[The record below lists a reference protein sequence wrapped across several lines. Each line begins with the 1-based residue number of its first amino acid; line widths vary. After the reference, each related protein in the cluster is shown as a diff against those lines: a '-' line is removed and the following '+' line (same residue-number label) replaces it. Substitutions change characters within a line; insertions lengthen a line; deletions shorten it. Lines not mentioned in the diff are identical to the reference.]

1 MGGVARIIKSVVS
14 RPKAPIQVVQPK
26 PKPKPKPKPVEEP
39 KTVTEAVDTV
49 KTDRQNLMGSGYG
62 GSTILSSPAGVE
74 DEANVQKTVLGG
86 GRKRKINA

>member
-14 RPKAPIQVVQPK
+14 KPKAPIQVVQ
-26 PKPKPKPKPVEEP
+26 PKPKPKPVEEP

-49 KTDRQNLMGSGYG
+49 KTDRQKLMGSGYG
-62 GSTILSSPAGVE
+62 GSTILSSAAGVE

>member
-14 RPKAPIQVVQPK
+14 KQRAPIQVVQ
-26 PKPKPKPKPVEEP
+26 PKPKPVEEP

-49 KTDRQNLMGSGYG
+49 KTDRQKLMGSGYG
-62 GSTILSSPAGVE
+62 GSTILSSAAGVE